1 MAIFNQDGN
10 IKKEISKLYLQD
22 GGVKKQIGKVYN
34 FDGTT
39 KQLIYSSELILLNYA
54 SGNWTVTQTTNGNVR
69 HDETGLFSEWRGDWD
84 DDVVWTSEL
93 VDFAGFTNLNV
104 TGFYRYGAAAFRA
117 TAAICDENKQELY
130 SVVLHEYGG
139 GTSDTKNYDYNKD
152 LQFAGVRQKG
162 YVVIKIKHGA
172 YYSGSGSIIRTA
184 KLT

>member
-1 MAIFNQDGN
+1 MAIYDNDGTAN
-10 IKKEISKLYLQD
+10 YEIGKVYDYD
-22 GGVKKQIGKVYN
+22 GTTSYQIGKV
-34 FDGTT
+34 FDNNGTANS
-39 KQLIYSSELILLNYA
+39 LIYSSELILLNYA
-54 SGNWTVTQTTNGNVR
+54 TGNWTVTQTANGNVR
-69 HDETGLFSEWRGDWD
+69 HDATGLFSEWRGDWD
-84 DDVVWTSEL
+84 DNVVWTSEL
-93 VDFAGFTNLNV
+93 VDFAGYTNLNV

-117 TAAICDENKQELY
+117 TAAICDENKKELY

-162 YVVIKIKHGA
+162 YVIIKVKHGG